1 MRNNIVHFGADK
13 LKYEIRGILKI
24 AYQLEKTGIKM
35 IWENIG
41 DPIAKG
47 HKLPDWIKEIIMNEL
62 EDDLSFG
69 YCPTKGL
76 DQTREF
82 LAKKNNELGGAQIT
96 AEDIIFFNGIG
107 DAISTFYHYLRKST
121 RVLGPSPAYSTHSSA
136 EAAHAR
142 AKHLT
147 YDLDPNNDWMP
158 DIDDIYNKVKYN
170 PLISGI
176 LLINP
181 DNPTGAVYP
190 REILEKIVDIAREF
204 DIFLVTDE
212 IYMQTTYNGTKHIA
226 LAEVIGD
233 LPAVSMKGISK
244 EFPWPGARC
253 GWIEAY
259 NTEKDNVFARFI
271 QTLED
276 AKMLEVCSTTLP
288 QKVIP
293 EIMSHTNYESY
304 HVERCKF
311 FEKRANEVADV
322 LGDIDGMVVNRANG
336 AFYFSPIFK
345 NGVLNNKQKL
355 PISAEAQKI
364 LERPL
369 KGANPDKRLVFYL
382 MANTGICL
390 VPLSEFNSNLQGFRM
405 TLLEADDQVFTK
417 TCKTLKK
424 AIEQYIN
431 S

>member
-24 AYQLEKTGIKM
+24 AYQLEKSGIEM
-35 IWENIG
+35 VWENIG
-41 DPIAKG
+41 DPVAKG
-47 HKLPDWIKEIIMNEL
+47 HKLPNWIKDIIKKEL
-62 EDDLSFG
+62 EDDLSFA

-82 LAKKNNELGGAQIT
+82 LAEKNNQLGGAQIT

-107 DAISTFYHYLRKST
+107 DAISTFYHYLRRSS
-121 RVLGPSPAYSTHSSA
+121 RVIGPSPAYSTHSSA
-136 EAAHAR
+136 EAAHAGAR
-142 AKHLT
+142 HLT
-147 YDLDPNNDWMP
+147 YDLLPKKNWMP

-190 REILEKIVDIAREF
+190 RETLEKIVAIAREF
-204 DIFLVTDE
+204 DLFLVADE

-226 LAEVIGD
+226 LSEVIGD

-259 NTEKDNVFARFI
+259 NTDRDPVFARFI

-293 EIMSHTNYESY
+293 EIMSHENYASY
-304 HVERCKF
+304 HIERCKL
-311 FEKRANEVADV
+311 FEDRANEAAKI
-322 LGDIDGMVVNRANG
+322 LGEVDGMVVNPANG
-336 AFYFSPIFK
+336 AFYFSPIFEE
-345 NGVLNNKQKL
+345 GVLNDRQTL
-355 PISAEAQKI
+355 PISDEAYEI
-364 LERPL
+364 IDPSL
-369 KGANPDKRLVFYL
+369 KNANPDKRLVFYL

-390 VPLSEFNSNLQGFRM
+390 VPLSEFNCNLQGFRM
-405 TLLEADDQVFTK
+405 TLLEADDAVFTQ
-417 TCKTLKK
+417 TCVRLKE
-424 AIEQYIN
+424 AIEGYIK